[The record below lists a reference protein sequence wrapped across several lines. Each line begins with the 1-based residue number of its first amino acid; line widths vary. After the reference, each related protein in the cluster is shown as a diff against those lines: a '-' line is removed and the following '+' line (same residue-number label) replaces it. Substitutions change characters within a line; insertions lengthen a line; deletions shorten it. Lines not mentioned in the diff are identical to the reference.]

1 MCAPEV
7 CPFQR
12 ATRASPCAMSS
23 ISMSSADGSS
33 RSSRRP
39 DSIRCQARSGTV
51 RAIGPARAPSLSATV
66 AAPELRTSLM
76 PMARDQMIVDH
87 AGGLHEGIDD
97 GRAAE
102 FEAALCKFFG
112 HGARHGGFGRN
123 LARAFV
129 VIDLRLSVDEIP

>member
-23 ISMSSADGSS
+23 ISMSSADGSG

-39 DSIRCQARSGTV
+39 DSIRCQARSGTL
-51 RAIGPARAPSLSATV
+51 RATGLARAPNLSAT
-66 AAPELRTSLM
+66 AAEPEPGASLV

-87 AGGLHEGIDD
+87 AGGLHESVDD

-102 FEAALCKFFG
+102 FEAALRQFLG
-112 HGARHGGFGRN
+112 HGARDGGFGRN
-123 LARAFV
+123 LARG
-129 VIDLRLSVDEIP
+129 